1 MSDLAE
7 LERKQADAAKFALE
21 MAEEKD
27 PERLKE
33 MAEQLQER
41 CKDLEKMAKGM
52 EAVWAPKGGEGGETR
67 VVLTKEQRERIAEQ
81 TGVGIEVVTLM
92 DTAERKWAQQMPT
105 AEPRL
110 IEKMAAKQA
119 AQSRLIQET
128 RTQVEKIIKQLEALD
143 VPEIADQIAELKR
156 DPTLGLDKKK

>member
-21 MAEEKD
+21 MVEEKD

-52 EAVWAPKGGEGGETR
+52 EAAWAPKGGEGGETR
-67 VVLTKEQRERIAEQ
+67 VVLTEEQRERIADQ
-81 TGVGIEVVTLM
+81 TAVGIAVTTLM
-92 DTAERKWAQQMPT
+92 DPPEPNSAEQMP
-105 AEPRL
+105 P
-110 IEKMAAKQA
+110 
-119 AQSRLIQET
+119 
-128 RTQVEKIIKQLEALD
+128 AL
-143 VPEIADQIAELKR
+143 PPL
-156 DPTLGLDKKK
+156 

>member
-7 LERKQADAAKFALE
+7 LEREQAEAAKFALK
-21 MAEEKD
+21 MVEEKD

-52 EAVWAPKGGEGGETR
+52 EAAWAPEGSEGGETH

-92 DTAERKWAQQMPT
+92 DTPERKWAQQMPT
-105 AEPRL
+105 AEPHL

-128 RTQVEKIIKQLEALD
+128 RTQVEKIIKQLEALN

-156 DPTLGLDKKK
+156 DPTLGLASKK